1 MIRSIFIEITKNK
14 RRPFWLGL
22 ILIIIVE
29 TCWFYASMIRT
40 QSLPNKIFTLDQ
52 NYLLLMLMTVNGFFS
67 PLFISILAS
76 RIVSIDFDNDM
87 PSVLRV
93 NNQNNRQLYTVKLLF
108 GGLIVLIYWII
119 QLIIVMYTS
128 KNLHIIFSGNLFV
141 ITMVCLLTGLI
152 GILTFQMSIAF
163 IISRQVVGILFG
175 LVGSFIAMMT
185 SGMLPQAVMRFIP
198 MLYVSLV
205 NPLILKSNTI
215 IINPHILIN
224 LFIVFFVG
232 LGIFLIT
239 EWYTSQKSEVW

>member
-1 MIRSIFIEITKNK
+1 
-14 RRPFWLGL
+14 
-22 ILIIIVE
+22 
-29 TCWFYASMIRT
+29 
-40 QSLPNKIFTLDQ
+40 
-52 NYLLLMLMTVNGFFS
+52 
-67 PLFISILAS
+67 
-76 RIVSIDFDNDM
+76 M